1 MEIVSIKPKITKERL
16 VNQFVQEVGGVA
28 SYWNKIPV
36 EQLKNL
42 HEVIENNHEAK
53 AALINLIQQL
63 KEAKETNSRLNQ
75 KNFGLNQA
83 ANKYE
88 RVASNLVKANAL
100 LEQQK
105 NELLRQIKDMVNCLN
120 DYDKSEIYSAIKKV
134 CDYINLYIK

>member
-42 HEVIENNHEAK
+42 HEVIESNHEAK
-53 AALINLIQQL
+53 AALINLVQQL

-75 KNFGLNQA
+75 KNFGLNQV
-83 ANKYE
+83 ANKSE
-88 RVASNLVKANAL
+88 RVASSLIKANAL

-105 NELLRQIKDMVNCLN
+105 NELLRQIHDMVNCLN
-120 DYDKSEIYSAIKKV
+120 DYDKSEIYQAIKKV
-134 CDYINLYIK
+134 CDRINSYIK